1 MSQSRTVFQT
11 PWFSVEQVPFTEKGT
26 LDEPAYYRINSPD
39 GIIIL
44 AMTVD
49 EKIILVRQFRPP
61 LNQFTLEFP
70 SGFMDEGETP
80 EDAAIR
86 ELKEETGYVCESME
100 FLSTGR
106 LMMNRHNC
114 LAYAFYGTGAVK
126 VPEYTKEKDIDVVLC
141 SVPDFKD
148 RVMSGEFEQ
157 FPAFAPIVL
166 AAWKTGCRTILDA

>member
-1 MSQSRTVFQT
+1 MTRSRTVFQT
-11 PWFSVEQVPFTEKGT
+11 PWFSVEQVPSTEKAS
-26 LDEPAYYRINSPD
+26 LDGPAYYRINSPD

-44 AMTVD
+44 AMTAD

-70 SGFMDEGETP
+70 SGFMNEGETP
-80 EDAAIR
+80 QDAAVR
-86 ELKEETGYVCESME
+86 ELKEETGYVCQSME

-106 LMMNRHNC
+106 IMMNRHNC

-126 VPEYTKEKDIDVVLC
+126 VPDDRKEKDIDVVLC
-141 SVPDFKD
+141 SAANFKK
-148 RVMSGEFEQ
+148 RVMSEEFIQ
-157 FPAFAPIVL
+157 FSAFAPIVL